1 MEDFTP
7 AAEMTGMYSCGPTVY
22 AFPHLGNMRPYVF
35 ADTLRRAFR
44 WKGIAVRHVVNITDV
59 GHAVADTETGEDKLE
74 VAAARERRS
83 VLDIAAFY
91 TDAFFVDIAALNIL
105 TADEYP
111 RASAYVEQMIEFA
124 AQLEKDGFTYRLP
137 SGLYFDTAKDPG
149 YGELAQMN
157 AEGQLEAARLEY
169 VEGRRRKTDFALWR
183 AEEPGKRR
191 VLRWDSP
198 WGWGAPGWH
207 LECSVMSMALL
218 GEHFDLHTGGV
229 DHRELHHV
237 NEIAQSQAY
246 LGDGQPWVRYWL
258 HNEFLQLG
266 AMKMAKSAGGAP
278 RLADLTEVGYHPLAY
293 RLFLLG
299 GHYRS
304 QLDFTTAAMDAAQAT
319 LRRLVAR
326 VQPLRPLPVVETLA
340 EATANVQDDPVAQRY
355 LDTIDAAIAA
365 DLGTPKILA
374 ALQMYSCGPT
384 VYAYQHLGNMRAYV
398 FADTVRRAL
407 RWKGVRV
414 RHVVNITD
422 VGHAVSD
429 ADTGEDKMEV
439 AAARERRSVLEIAE
453 FYTGAFF
460 DDLAALNILPA
471 DEYPRASAYV
481 AQMIEFAVKLEH
493 GGYTFR
499 LPSGQYFDT
508 SKDPGYGELA
518 QLTPRASWK
527 RPGSS
532 RWRAAGARPTSRCGG
547 PRSPAS
553 AGCCAGSPRG
563 AGARPA
569 GTWSA
574 R

>member
-1 MEDFTP
+1 MSANHQLRLFNSLGRRMQDFAP
-7 AAEMTGMYSCGPTVY
+7 AAEVTGMYSCGPTVY

-105 TADEYP
+105 PADEYP

-124 AQLEKDGFTYRLP
+124 AKLEKDGFTYRLP

-149 YGELAQMN
+149 YGALAQMS
-157 AEGQLEAARLEY
+157 AEGQLEAARVEH

-278 RLADLTEVGYHPLAY
+278 RLADLTEAGYHPLAY

-304 QLDFTTAAMDAAQAT
+304 QLDFTTAAVDAAQAT

-326 VQPLRPLPVVETLA
+326 VQPLRPLP
-340 EATANVQDDPVAQRY
+340 
-355 LDTIDAAIAA
+355 
-365 DLGTPKILA
+365 
-374 ALQMYSCGPT
+374 
-384 VYAYQHLGNMRAYV
+384 
-398 FADTVRRAL
+398 
-407 RWKGVRV
+407 
-414 RHVVNITD
+414 
-422 VGHAVSD
+422 
-429 ADTGEDKMEV
+429 
-439 AAARERRSVLEIAE
+439 
-453 FYTGAFF
+453 
-460 DDLAALNILPA
+460 
-471 DEYPRASAYV
+471 
-481 AQMIEFAVKLEH
+481 
-493 GGYTFR
+493 
-499 LPSGQYFDT
+499 
-508 SKDPGYGELA
+508 
-518 QLTPRASWK
+518 
-527 RPGSS
+527 
-532 RWRAAGARPTSRCGG
+532 
-547 PRSPAS
+547 
-553 AGCCAGSPRG
+553 
-563 AGARPA
+563 
-569 GTWSA
+569 
-574 R
+574 

>member
-1 MEDFTP
+1 MSANHQLRLFNTLGRRMEDFTP
-7 AAEMTGMYSCGPTVY
+7 AAEVTGMYSCGPTVY

-124 AQLEKDGFTYRLP
+124 AELEKDGFTYRLP

-278 RLADLTEVGYHPLAY
+278 RLADLTEAGYHPLAY

-304 QLDFTTAAMDAAQAT
+304 QLDFNPATTAAVDAAQAT

-374 ALQMYSCGPT
+374 ALQ
-384 VYAYQHLGNMRAYV
+384 
-398 FADTVRRAL
+398 DAL
-407 RWKGVRV
+407 RDPA
-414 RHVVNITD
+414 ITPD
-422 VGHAVSD
+422 GQRTV
-429 ADTGEDKMEV
+429 V
-439 AAARERRSVLEIAE
+439 AAADALLGLGLATLAPEDLERRRAVNDLSAEEQRAIAE
-453 FYTGAFF
+453 
-460 DDLAALNILPA
+460 LVA
-471 DEYPRASAYV
+471 DRTQARKERDWARAD
-481 AQMIEFAVKLEH
+481 QI
-493 GGYTFR
+493 R
-499 LPSGQYFDT
+499 
-508 SKDPGYGELA
+508 A
-518 QLTPRASWK
+518 QLDELGVQVTDTPD
-527 RPGSS
+527 
-532 RWRAAGARPTSRCGG
+532 G
-547 PRSPAS
+547 PVWQLR
-553 AGCCAGSPRG
+553 
-563 AGARPA
+563 
-569 GTWSA
+569 
-574 R
+574 

>member
-1 MEDFTP
+1 MSANHQLRLFNSLGRRMEDFAP
-7 AAEMTGMYSCGPTVY
+7 AAEVTGMYSCGPTVY

-44 WKGIAVRHVVNITDV
+44 WKGIGVRHVVNITDV

-105 TADEYP
+105 PADEYP

-124 AQLEKDGFTYRLP
+124 AKLEKDGFTYRLP

-149 YGELAQMN
+149 YGALAQMS
-157 AEGQLEAARLEY
+157 AEGQLEAARVEH

-278 RLADLTEVGYHPLAY
+278 RLADLTEAGYHPLAY

-304 QLDFTTAAMDAAQAT
+304 QLDFTIAAMDAAQAT

-326 VQPLRPLPVVETLA
+326 VQPLRPLPAVETLA
-340 EATANVQDDPVAQRY
+340 AAAGGVQDDPVAQQH

-365 DLGTPKILA
+365 DLSTPKILA
-374 ALQMYSCGPT
+374 ALQ
-384 VYAYQHLGNMRAYV
+384 
-398 FADTVRRAL
+398 DAL
-407 RWKGVRV
+407 RDPA
-414 RHVVNITD
+414 ITP
-422 VGHAVSD
+422 GGLR
-429 ADTGEDKMEV
+429 TIV
-439 AAARERRSVLEIAE
+439 AAADALLGLGLATLDPGDLERRRAVGDLSAE
-453 FYTGAFF
+453 ERRAISE
-460 DDLAALNILPA
+460 LVA
-471 DEYPRASAYV
+471 DRTQARKERDWARAD
-481 AQMIEFAVKLEH
+481 QI
-493 GGYTFR
+493 R
-499 LPSGQYFDT
+499 
-508 SKDPGYGELA
+508 A
-518 QLTPRASWK
+518 QLDELGVQVTDTPE
-527 RPGSS
+527 
-532 RWRAAGARPTSRCGG
+532 G
-547 PRSPAS
+547 PVWQLR
-553 AGCCAGSPRG
+553 
-563 AGARPA
+563 
-569 GTWSA
+569 
-574 R
+574 